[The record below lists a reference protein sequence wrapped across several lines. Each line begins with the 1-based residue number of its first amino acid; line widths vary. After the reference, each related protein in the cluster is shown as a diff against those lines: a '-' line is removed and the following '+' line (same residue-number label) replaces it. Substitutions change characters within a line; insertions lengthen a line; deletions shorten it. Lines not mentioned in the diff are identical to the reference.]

1 MSERVSHE
9 VHAAAL
15 GGRLQGAR
23 PCGRDPVSITY
34 NRYVEL
40 VIDSR
45 FPGARRRHGGGR
57 QWTGCTQG
65 RRQAALRLLACAS
78 EGGR

>member
-23 PCGRDPVSITY
+23 TCGRDPVSITD
-34 NRYVEL
+34 NRYVEGI
-40 VIDSR
+40 IDPR
-45 FPGARRRHGGGR
+45 FPGARRTHGEEDNGQVAR
-57 QWTGCTQG
+57 SAVDKRRYALLGC
-65 RRQAALRLLACAS
+65 A
-78 EGGR
+78 